1 MHDADEM
8 EARRL
13 ICSAEQQQR
22 GPSRRARSKARGR
35 EIAGKTRQP
44 SEIKTAKL
52 DLLQLNNV
60 RNRRQSLARLKAWKA
75 QRMPRLQPHDGRV
88 TDAVAAARGPGRQ
101 ACARYRVSHAN
112 ARYTTCCTLLARV
125 TFGSV
130 CVAA

>member
-1 MHDADEM
+1 M
-8 EARRL
+8 
-13 ICSAEQQQR
+13 
-22 GPSRRARSKARGR
+22 RRAIEGQGR